1 MTLSAFIAQ
10 KNDVTE
16 MIAFWEKLEVD
27 HPASYMCGPE
37 FHHPNFDNMM
47 LHIESPILY
56 SIVIREEYTNEIRG
70 TTTIN
75 DVGTVYWAN
84 SHPEH
89 IKEVVEVTSLFIK
102 DVLGLKIHGPKPK
115 NPLIAK
121 AVAKVPSIE
130 EDEFGYFHWTD
141 LRKVEVEEKIPKK
154 RTPRITKCCGKKP
167 KECICDV
174 IGNAENPNSIED

>member
-47 LHIESPILY
+47 LHIESPTLY
-56 SIVIREEYTNEIRG
+56 SIITREAYTNKICG
-70 TTTIN
+70 TMTIN
-75 DVGTVYWAN
+75 DMGTVYWA
-84 SHPEH
+84 SVDPEYT
-89 IKEVVEVTSLFIK
+89 EEAVEVTCVFIK
-102 DVLGLKIHGPKPK
+102 DVLGLSMHGSKP
-115 NPLIAK
+115 NNITNAD
-121 AVAKVPSIE
+121 AIVNVASIE